1 MELGGYTYL
10 VVDICVI
17 LSYSKYL
24 SLQICIGYPT
34 LLNDMYIIHQF
45 TKGYVNK
52 ALPKMEKMMAAAA
65 QIKSYEVGMINGIMD
80 SVTDDFK

>member
-52 ALPKMEKMMAAAA
+52 ASPKMEKITVAH
-65 QIKSYEVGMINGIMD
+65 IKSYEVGMINGIMD
-80 SVTDDFK
+80 SVTNDFK

>member
-24 SLQICIGYPT
+24 CSDLHRLSAL

-52 ALPKMEKMMAAAA
+52 ALPKMEKMMAAA
-65 QIKSYEVGMINGIMD
+65 QIKSYEFGMINGIMD
-80 SVTDDFK
+80 SVTNDFK

>member
-24 SLQICIGYPT
+24 CSDLHRLSA